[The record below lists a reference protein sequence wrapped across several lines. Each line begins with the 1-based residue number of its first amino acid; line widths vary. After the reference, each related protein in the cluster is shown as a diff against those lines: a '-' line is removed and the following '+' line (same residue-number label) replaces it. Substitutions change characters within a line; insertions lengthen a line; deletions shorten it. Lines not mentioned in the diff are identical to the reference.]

1 VSAGGPPGKA
11 GDSLVPVFEA
21 TPAFEEDLGAHIHPG
36 TVARAVLDGRSAA
49 GRQCRVLAKKLL
61 ALGRDKRLRR
71 IGVAGATAGEG
82 STTVALGLAQA
93 MADDGAGR
101 VLLLEGDVR
110 HPALDERLG
119 LSPATAGLLAFLHGT
134 SDVPVLRR
142 SGRNGFW
149 LLAAGPGSPSDL
161 ASPRLDTLLGAADRV
176 FDLVVVDLPPLVG
189 SREALALQE
198 RLDGVVYVVR
208 SRRTPRDTVRRA
220 QALVRPEKRLGVVL
234 SAHRDI
240 LPRRRGS
247 S

>member
-1 VSAGGPPGKA
+1 VSAAGPAGTA
-11 GDSLVPVFEA
+11 GDSLVPVFE
-21 TPAFEEDLGAHIHPG
+21 TIPAFEEEVGAPIRPG

-49 GRQCRVLAKKLL
+49 GRQCRVLAKRLL

-71 IGVAGATAGEG
+71 IGVAGACAGEG
-82 STTVALGLAQA
+82 SSTVALGLAQA
-93 MADDGAGR
+93 LADEGPGR
-101 VLLLEGDVR
+101 VLLIEGDVR

-119 LSPATAGLLAFLHGT
+119 LSPAPAGLLAFLHGR

-149 LLAAGPGSPSDL
+149 LLAAGRGAPSTL
-161 ASPRLDTLLGAADRV
+161 ASPRLEALLAATERV

-189 SREALALQE
+189 SREALAVQE

-208 SRRTPRDTVRRA
+208 SRRTARDTVRRA
-220 QALVRPEKRLGVVL
+220 QALVLPEKRLGVVL

-247 S
+247 

>member
-1 VSAGGPPGKA
+1 MSAAGPAGTD
-11 GDSLVPVFEA
+11 GDSLVPVFET
-21 TPAFEEDLGAHIHPG
+21 TPAFEEEVGARIHPG
-36 TVARAVLDGRSAA
+36 AVARAVLDGRSAA

-93 MADDGAGR
+93 LADDGPGR

-119 LSPATAGLLAFLHGT
+119 LTATPAGLRAFLRGT
-134 SDVPVLRR
+134 SEVPVLRR
-142 SGRNGFW
+142 SGRHGFW
-149 LLAAGPGSPSDL
+149 LLAAGSGGPTDL
-161 ASPRLDTLLGAADRV
+161 TSPRLDALLGAADRV
-176 FDLVVVDLPPLVG
+176 FDLVVVDLPPLAG
-189 SREALALQE
+189 SRQALAVQE

-208 SRRTPRDTVRRA
+208 SRRTPRDMVRHA
-220 QALVRPEKRLGVVL
+220 QALVLPEKRLGVVL
-234 SAHRDI
+234 NAHRDI

-247 S
+247 